1 LTADSPALLVEEGED
16 LGVDPVHA
24 QLDREAVTEVDA
36 GEAQQ
41 DGIRAH
47 EGQVRHPQASDHQ
60 EPDQQQVEA
69 DGTEVAVECG
79 VAEQCPHPTR
89 KIDRR
94 EVAPEEL
101 ETAVSRDLLVREADP
116 GHYP

>member
-1 LTADSPALLVEEGED
+1 
-16 LGVDPVHA
+16 
-24 QLDREAVTEVDA
+24 
-36 GEAQQ
+36 
-41 DGIRAH
+41 
-47 EGQVRHPQASDHQ
+47 VRYPQASDHQ
-60 EPDQQQVEA
+60 EPDQQQAEA

-101 ETAVSRDLLVREADP
+101 ETAVSRDLLVREGDRDIAFTTP
-116 GHYP
+116 